1 MLVSYIIF
9 KHKVRS
15 KKQCV
20 WDKNAFCCA
29 KKKLLYDADWAAIT
43 WKLDGKSMLIA
54 ALFHVNKI
62 QDDELKALNAY
73 KIS

>member
-1 MLVSYIIF
+1 MLFLSLKRNQKAKYLGQ
-9 KHKVRS
+9 KRLLLC
-15 KKQCV
+15 KKE
-20 WDKNAFCCA
+20 
-29 KKKLLYDADWAAIT
+29 LLYDADWAAIACR
-43 WKLDGKSMLIA
+43 LDVKSMLIA